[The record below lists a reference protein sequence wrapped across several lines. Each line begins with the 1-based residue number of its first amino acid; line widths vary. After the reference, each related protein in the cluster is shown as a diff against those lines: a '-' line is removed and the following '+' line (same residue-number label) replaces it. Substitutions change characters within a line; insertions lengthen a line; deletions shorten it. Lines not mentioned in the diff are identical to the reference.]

1 MTLVL
6 RFLVAA
12 VLGGFFFMGA
22 ARTAQAA
29 GSTDSWITAKTTI
42 ALVTTSH
49 VSANAV
55 HVDTFDGRVTLYG
68 KVISELQ
75 KESAGSIAKSI
86 DGVKR
91 VRNLLQVV
99 ADSHEKAVDEADE
112 RIKERVQKALKLS

>member
-1 MTLVL
+1 M
-6 RFLVAA
+6 AS
-12 VLGGFFFMGA
+12 G
-22 ARTAQAA
+22 
-29 GSTDSWITAKTTI
+29 
-42 ALVTTSH
+42 H

-75 KESAGSIAKSI
+75 KENAGSIAKSI
-86 DGVKR
+86 IDGVKS

-112 RIKERVQKALKLS
+112 RIKERVQKALSLVPIER